1 MPQSARLSAG
11 GGCNCYL
18 GNAQIEVGTYW
29 KGLPLLPRI
38 NNSLTI
44 PYCQH
49 GLTIQKSELHCNE
62 ENFTFDTELYFQP
75 WINLKKSCVFC
86 VHFWFFGEHCPEL
99 SKLFKAIFI
108 FAEIKCWQKDQ
119 IEVYLEAVYNES
131 QSCYN
136 GNFFSGRLWLINSII
151 TDETFTLS
159 VMQTEHFDPPLT
171 NYQRNAQGQP
181 MVAWYNK
188 KENES

>member
-1 MPQSARLSAG
+1 MISFTSPILNFNRLRAHWGRWIPLVEHKS
-11 GGCNCYL
+11 L
-18 GNAQIEVGTYW
+18 
-29 KGLPLLPRI
+29 LSFFRSLLPRI

-119 IEVYLEAVYNES
+119 IEVYLEAAYNES
-131 QSCYN
+131 QLRYN
-136 GNFFSGRLWLINSII
+136 GSFFSGRLWLINSII
-151 TDETFTLS
+151 TD
-159 VMQTEHFDPPLT
+159 QI
-171 NYQRNAQGQP
+171 
-181 MVAWYNK
+181 
-188 KENES
+188 